1 MFSFQVLS
9 KDKKTFARAGIV
21 TTPHGLIETPAFLPL
36 ITKGA
41 PKLFTINEL
50 KEMGIHGLMANTYHL
65 YLRPGEEVIAEIGGL
80 HKFLGWDGPLMTDS
94 GGFQIFSMNHG
105 QVFQEIKGKRYL
117 KKEQEKRGCIIKKD
131 DDSVVF
137 RSYIDG
143 SLKKLTPEKVI
154 EVQGILG
161 SDIMVVLDECT
172 PYHADYESTKSALK
186 RTHLWALRGLEY
198 YMANIDVKRHA
209 LFGVIQGGI
218 FKDLREESCR
228 SMTSLPFDGYCLGGS
243 LGKDKKEMFKIADWV
258 IPHLPENKPRHL
270 LGIGEPDDLLQGI
283 KRGFDLFDCSFP
295 YRLASFG
302 TFLTGDKNKR
312 YRIHIT
318 NQMYKKD
325 KRPIE
330 EKCMCYTCKNFQR
343 GYLHHLFKSREILGY
358 HLASTHNL
366 NFIINWIKEL
376 RQKIL
381 ENRFEP
387 E

>member
-50 KEMGIHGLMANTYHL
+50 KEMCIHGLMANTYHL
-65 YLRPGEEVIAEIGGL
+65 YLRPGTEVIAEIGGL

-117 KKEQEKRGCIIKKD
+117 KKEQEKRGCIMKKD
-131 DDSVVF
+131 DDGVVF

-172 PYHADYESTKSALK
+172 PY
-186 RTHLWALRGLEY
+186 
-198 YMANIDVKRHA
+198 
-209 LFGVIQGGI
+209 
-218 FKDLREESCR
+218 
-228 SMTSLPFDGYCLGGS
+228 
-243 LGKDKKEMFKIADWV
+243 
-258 IPHLPENKPRHL
+258 
-270 LGIGEPDDLLQGI
+270 
-283 KRGFDLFDCSFP
+283 
-295 YRLASFG
+295 
-302 TFLTGDKNKR
+302 
-312 YRIHIT
+312 
-318 NQMYKKD
+318 
-325 KRPIE
+325 
-330 EKCMCYTCKNFQR
+330 
-343 GYLHHLFKSREILGY
+343 
-358 HLASTHNL
+358 
-366 NFIINWIKEL
+366 
-376 RQKIL
+376 
-381 ENRFEP
+381 
-387 E
+387 